1 MITKHIYADGTEV
14 SEQDLQSDDGNALS
28 VVYGGAQAQKRI
40 TSVVNNSDEIK
51 KRQGK
56 FAWSLLHKYT
66 GCDKQ
71 WLDLWVYFIPN
82 RCECKTGY
90 QHIIKELPPDFS
102 SPDAF
107 FAWGVALHNAVNAKL
122 GKPEVLLE
130 DAFSLWRSVNGSL
143 EDKETQH

>member
-1 MITKHIYADGTEV
+1 MDDNLIMTTRHIYADGSEV
-14 SEQDLQSDDGNALS
+14 MDHSLQQEDENALS
-28 VVYGGAQAQKRI
+28 VVYGGSQAQKRI

-51 KRQGK
+51 KRQGE

-82 RCECKTGY
+82 RCEFKTGY

-122 GKPEVLLE
+122 GKPEVCLVE
-130 DAFSLWRSVNGSL
+130 AIKIWRS
-143 EDKETQH
+143 